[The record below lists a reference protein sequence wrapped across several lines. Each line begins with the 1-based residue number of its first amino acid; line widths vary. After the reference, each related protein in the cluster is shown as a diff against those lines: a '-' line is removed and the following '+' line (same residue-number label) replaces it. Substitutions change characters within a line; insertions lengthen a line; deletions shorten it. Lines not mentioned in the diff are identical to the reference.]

1 MPDKKPLS
9 KAKARNA
16 IKKVKKSTATA
27 KKNLPTRPLRPRE
40 GNQNARKWDNDR
52 LEDLAKRMLESAEK
66 PDCWSLCQVAN
77 EVDILPNY
85 LLELAKSYELVSVA
99 YSKVKGIL
107 SARYSALAAS
117 GGGHGVFVMK
127 MIPYYNKQFYDFDL
141 ALLKDQEDTK
151 ANVRIR
157 EKREL
162 GEKIDDGNGNVLDE
176 FDEFLQWKAAR
187 KAKKDL

>member
-1 MPDKKPLS
+1 MPEKKPLS
-9 KAKARNA
+9 KAKA
-16 IKKVKKSTATA
+16 KKAVKTVLSKASATA
-27 KKNLPTRPLRPRE
+27 KKKLPDRPLKP
-40 GNQNARKWDNDR
+40 NARKWDNDK

-66 PDCWSLCQVAN
+66 DDCWSLCQVAN
-77 EVDILPNY
+77 EVDILPEY
-85 LLELAKSYELVSVA
+85 LLELAKRYDAVCVG

-162 GEKIDDGNGNVLDE
+162 GEKVDDGNGNVLDE
-176 FDEFLQWKAAR
+176 FDEFLQWKASR